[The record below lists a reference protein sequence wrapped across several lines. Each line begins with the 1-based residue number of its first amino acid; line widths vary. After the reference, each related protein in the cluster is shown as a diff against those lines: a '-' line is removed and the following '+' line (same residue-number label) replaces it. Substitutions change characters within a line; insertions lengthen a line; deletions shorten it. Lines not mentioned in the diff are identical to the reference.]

1 MREKEK
7 MFREKIEGLI
17 EIIADRKG
25 WEFYKILELMVIL
38 DDDGNFLYTDVT
50 VNYRDESGIDEQLVS
65 RFNKITQKD
74 FLENA
79 RIY

>member
-1 MREKEK
+1 MKERK
-7 MFREKIEGLI
+7 FREKIEGLV

-38 DDDGNFLYTDVT
+38 DDDGKFLFSDVT
-50 VNYRDESGIDEQLVS
+50 VNYRDEHGIDEQLVS

>member
-1 MREKEK
+1 MKL
-7 MFREKIEGLI
+7 REKIEGLV

-25 WEFYKILELMVIL
+25 WEFYKILNLDVIL
-38 DDDGNFLYTDVT
+38 VGGKFAVANVT
-50 VNYRDESGIDEQLVS
+50 VNYRDENGVNEQLVS